1 MPLSKMNL
9 KVFILLSTF
18 SIMSCQTEMQEG
30 GATIA
35 QNVSPYTE
43 EISTSIIE
51 VKEGVTQLAESASES
66 ILEGTKEFVETAS
79 SSLKEAGQKIAS
91 EEDRKSLLLLYH
103 QMMAHLTYLNFHLN
117 SKRLTVM
124 KQLPSYWR

>member
-35 QNVSPYTE
+35 KNVSPYTE

-66 ILEGTKEFVETAS
+66 ILEGTKELVETAS

-91 EEDRKSLLLLYH
+91 EEAVSYT
-103 QMMAHLTYLNFHLN
+103 HLT
-117 SKRLTVM
+117 
-124 KQLPSYWR
+124 LPTKA